1 HGMLLHTA
9 DPAYPTF
16 PAISAFPAVPARP
29 DTVISAQRLTREFG
43 VRTAVRDVSFDV
55 GRSEIVALLGPNGA
69 GKTTTLRMLA
79 GLIAPSRG
87 SIAIDGVPLTQATGG
102 LLRARIGFLT
112 EMPGLW
118 DRLTVLENLRVY
130 AGLFGIAQPERAVD
144 RVLD

>member
-1 HGMLLHTA
+1 MLLHTA

-43 VRTAVRDVSFDV
+43 VRTAVRHVSFDV

-79 GLIAPSRG
+79 GLVAPTSG
-87 SIAIDGVPLTQATGG
+87 SVVIDGVQLNATTASAAH
-102 LLRARIGFLT
+102 ARIGFLPET
-112 EMPGLW
+112 PGLW
-118 DRLTVLENLRVY
+118 
-130 AGLFGIAQPERAVD
+130 
-144 RVLD
+144 